1 MGLLSDYIGVNFI
14 KCIFFW
20 GGGVKGRS
28 SDDVMMDLQFDD
40 ITTSQPTHLKTVERD
55 ICDVL

>member
-1 MGLLSDYIGVNFI
+1 MH
-14 KCIFFW
+14 FF

-40 ITTSQPTHLKTVERD
+40 ITTSQPIHLKTVERD

>member
-1 MGLLSDYIGVNFI
+1 MGLLNDDIVVNFI

-20 GGGVKGRS
+20 GGGGG

-40 ITTSQPTHLKTVERD
+40 IITPSEDCRAL
-55 ICDVL
+55 